1 MLTFNVYLNRT
12 GNRGST
18 KLIDGSVSDSQSNT
32 IGKQEFCS
40 YAMWLNN
47 KKSNNRLSEG
57 DPLQNSQLDR
67 NNSIR

>member
-1 MLTFNVYLNRT
+1 
-12 GNRGST
+12 
-18 KLIDGSVSDSQSNT
+18 
-32 IGKQEFCS
+32 
-40 YAMWLNN
+40 MWLNN